1 MGNAFTLLL
10 MIGVAL
16 TGVVLA
22 VKTSDLYLF
31 GASDVTFPYA
41 DAYLTVYTLGSI
53 FVMIGLGMNAFIN
66 SQGFGNFG
74 MATVCIGAG
83 GKYRAGSD
91 FYLSV

>member
-22 VKTSDLYLF
+22 VKRPVLYLF

-53 FVMIGLGMNAFIN
+53 L
-66 SQGFGNFG
+66 
-74 MATVCIGAG
+74 
-83 GKYRAGSD
+83 
-91 FYLSV
+91 